1 MTRRWRL
8 VVPVVAA
15 LAGLAA
21 CTPVRNPATGA
32 LDYTAISPAQEQAI
46 GDQEHPKILAEYGG
60 AVADPKL
67 TAYVDRVGQRLKAVS
82 ELPQQRFT
90 FTVLDTPVA
99 NAFALPGGYVY
110 VTRGLLGLANDE
122 AELAGVLAHEIGHVT
137 ARHSAQRITQ
147 AQYGQLGTMGAAVL
161 GGILLGGEG
170 ARIAG
175 QAAQTAAQGW
185 VQGYSREQEFE
196 ADQLGVRYLARAGYD
211 PRGMASFLAT
221 LQGDEQLTAR
231 ESGREARSGAPAWL
245 ASHPRTAD
253 RIGRAA
259 DAAAAASGGATLVR
273 DRDRYL
279 DAVDGLVWGND
290 PAQGLVQGRRFVHP
304 VLGFAFEAPEG
315 YRLRNGTSM
324 VLGFGPEGRLMLFDG
339 GKPADTDPLRYLT
352 RDWLGGRPLE
362 GVQALRLGANR
373 AAVGFGEAIVNK
385 QPRRAMFAVIDAADG
400 RFWRFV
406 FLDSRLSREAVARY
420 AASLRSFRTLSASEA
435 RAIRPLRLQV
445 VTVRPG
451 DTAVR
456 LAQRMASDGDRLAR
470 FRLIN
475 GLAEGADPRPG
486 DRVKLIV
493 RG

>member
-1 MTRRWRL
+1 MIRLSRL
-8 VVPVVAA
+8 VVPVLAA
-15 LAGLAA
+15 LVGLVA

-32 LDYTAISPAQEQAI
+32 LDYTAISPAEEQAI

-60 AVADPKL
+60 AVADPRL

-90 FTVLDTPVA
+90 FTVLDTPAA

-147 AQYGQLGTMGAAVL
+147 AQYGQLGAIGAAVL
-161 GGILLGGEG
+161 GGILLGGQG
-170 ARIAG
+170 AQVAG
-175 QAAQTAAQGW
+175 QAAQTAALGW

-196 ADQLGVRYLARAGYD
+196 ADQLGVRYLSRAGYD

-221 LQGDEQLTAR
+221 LQRDQELSAR
-231 ESGREARSGAPAWL
+231 ESGRAARGGAPDWL

-253 RIGRAA
+253 RVGRAA
-259 DAAAAASGGATLVR
+259 DAAAASGGAGLER

-279 DAVDGLVWGND
+279 DAIDGLIWGDD

-304 VLGFAFEAPEG
+304 ELRFAFEAPEG
-315 YRLRNGTSM
+315 YRLRNGPSM
-324 VLGFGPEGRLMLFDG
+324 VLGFGPEGRVMLFDG
-339 GKPADTDPLRYLT
+339 GKPADTDALRYLT
-352 RDWLGGRPLE
+352 REWLGGRRLQ
-362 GVQALRLGANR
+362 GVQALRLGDKR
-373 AAVGFGEAIVNK
+373 AAVGFGEAVVNK
-385 QPRRAMFAVIDAADG
+385 QPWQAMFAVIDAGDG

-406 FLDSRLSREAVARY
+406 FLDARLSRGSVARY
-420 AASLRSFRTLSASEA
+420 EASLRSFRTLSLAEA
-435 RAIRPLRLQV
+435 RAIRPLRLKV
-445 VTVRPG
+445 VRVRPG
-451 DTAVR
+451 DTALR
-456 LAQRMASDGDRLAR
+456 LAQRMAGDGDRLAR

-475 GLAEGADPRPG
+475 GLADGAEPRPG
-486 DRVKLIV
+486 NRVKLIV